1 MSNMALYSVT
11 IKNGTQ
17 VQYYRTEFYY
27 EALNLANDLMSKLGD
42 NIKVLVKKLIY
53 DNNGVLVDTVVKIDI
68 E

>member
-1 MSNMALYSVT
+1 MALYSVT

-17 VQYYRTEFYY
+17 VQYYRVDFYY
-27 EALNLANDLMSKLGD
+27 EALNLASDLMSKLGD

-53 DNNGVLVDTVVKIDI
+53 DNKGALVDTVVKIDI

>member
-1 MSNMALYSVT
+1 MNNMALYSVT

-17 VQYYRTEFYY
+17 VQYYRVDFYY

-53 DNNGVLVDTVVKIDI
+53 DKGALVDTVVKIDI

>member
-1 MSNMALYSVT
+1 MALYSIT

-17 VQYYRTEFYY
+17 LQYYRVDFYY
-27 EALNLANDLMSKLGD
+27 EALNLVSDLMSKLGD

-53 DNNGVLVDTVVKIDI
+53 DNKGALVDTVVKMDI